1 METTVV
7 TMAHRRIHFS
17 VTALVACLVGAPVV
31 SAAPEVPETVI
42 VTYQVKPGAEAALS
56 RVIAQHW
63 HVAQHMH
70 LVRSSPPHVVL
81 QGGDEGRHYI
91 VEILT
96 WRDGSI
102 PDNAPEA
109 ISELWREMGQY
120 VVPRDG
126 RPGIDFSPVNV
137 VTQ

>member
-1 METTVV
+1 
-7 TMAHRRIHFS
+7 MAHPRIHLL
-17 VTALVACLVGAPVV
+17 TLVLVQCLSGSP
-31 SAAPEVPETVI
+31 AAFAASEIPETVI
-42 VTYQVKPGAEAALS
+42 VTYQVKPGAEATLS

-63 HVAQHMH
+63 RVAQHLN
-70 LVRSSPPHVVL
+70 LVRSSPHVVV
-81 QGGDEGRHYI
+81 QGGDEGKHYI

-102 PDNAPEA
+102 PDNAPDA
-109 ISELWREMGQY
+109 ITQLWREMGQY

-137 VTQ
+137 LTK